1 MSTVGSVLAEAAAD
15 ATAWI
20 VGATLVAAILVPRQD
35 AEDRRRVKTLFV
47 LLLVHL
53 VLVVVAGTLAAES
66 APGAFA
72 FRVAAR
78 VVATLVGVAA
88 LGATIFRGILPRLD
102 LRTPRILQDVAI
114 AGTGIVAL
122 LLVASRSGLEITG
135 LVATSAV
142 ITAVVALSL
151 QDTLGN
157 VLGGLALQTD
167 ESIQV
172 DDWIKV
178 GDVNGRV
185 VDIRWRYTAIETRNG
200 ETVLIPNSVLLKN
213 QVMVLGRRQ
222 GRPRQWRR
230 WVFFQVDY
238 RHPPPE
244 VLSVV
249 EGALRVGDIAA
260 VAKDP
265 PPNVVLMDLGE
276 SAARYAVRYWLT
288 DLAVDDPTDSLVRQ
302 RVFFALQRAGMRLA
316 LTKRAVYVTKET
328 AARQEAQA
336 REEAGRRDVALASV
350 PLFAGLPPDERTTL
364 AAAMRWAPFVQGEVL
379 TRQGAKAHWLYVVV
393 SGQCSVRVEVD
404 GVEREVGRIGPG
416 EFFGEMGLLTGA
428 PRSATVVAVTRVDAW
443 RLDRSAFQQV
453 VERTPEMAEQVA
465 GVLAERQVE
474 LDGAR
479 EDLSLEARSRRK
491 EARQRDLTDAIR
503 NFFGLDDGRT
513 SRG

>member
-35 AEDRRRVKTLFV
+35 AEDRRRVKTLFA

-53 VLVVVAGTLAAES
+53 LLVLVAGTLAAEG

-88 LGATIFRGILPRLD
+88 LGATIFRGVLPRLD
-102 LRTPRILQDVAI
+102 VRTPRILQDVAI

-185 VDIRWRYTAIETRNG
+185 VDIRWRYTAVETRNG

-213 QVMVLGRRQ
+213 QVMVLGRRR

-244 VLSVV
+244 VLSTV
-249 EGALRVGDIAA
+249 EAAVRSGDIPA

-265 PPNVVLMDLGE
+265 APNVVLMELGD
-276 SAARYAVRYWLT
+276 SWARYAVRYWLT
-288 DLAVDDPTDSLVRQ
+288 DLANDDPTDSLVRQ

-316 LTKRAVYVTKET
+316 LPKHAVYLTELNEAK
-328 AARQEAQA
+328 QEANA
-336 REEAGRRDVALASV
+336 REWADRREAALAKV
-350 PLFAGLPPDERTTL
+350 PMFAGLPADERAGL
-364 AAAMRWAPFVQGEVL
+364 AAALRWTPFAAGEVL
-379 TRQGAKAHWLYVVV
+379 TRQGAQANWLYVIAR
-393 SGQCSVRVEVD
+393 GECSVRVEVG
-404 GVEREVGRIGPG
+404 GVEREVGKVGAG
-416 EFFGEMGLLTGA
+416 EFFGEMSLLTGA
-428 PRSATVVAVTRVDAW
+428 PRSATVVALTAVECW
-443 RLDRSAFQQV
+443 RLDRAAFQQLL
-453 VERTPEMAEQVA
+453 ERTPEMAGEVA
-465 GVLAERQVE
+465 SVLAERQTE

-503 NFFGLDDGRT
+503 TFFGLDDGRS